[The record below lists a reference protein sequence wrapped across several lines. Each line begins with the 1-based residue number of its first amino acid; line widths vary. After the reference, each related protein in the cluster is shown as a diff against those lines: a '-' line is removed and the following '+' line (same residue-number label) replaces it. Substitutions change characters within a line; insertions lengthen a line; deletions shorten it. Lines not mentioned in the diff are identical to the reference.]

1 MKGKKKGG
9 REGKGGREKREWM
22 KGEREGRRKRKD
34 DVIPNFSNL
43 EALQLQTWGAVA
55 LVFSFMQI
63 RGAVFL
69 GGRVKLELL
78 APIPFIRAAEMVT
91 W

>member
-9 REGKGGREKREWM
+9 RDGKGGREREKREWM
-22 KGEREGRRKRKD
+22 KGEREGRRRKRKD

-55 LVFSFMQI
+55 LVFRFMQI

-69 GGRVKLELL
+69 GGEGE
-78 APIPFIRAAEMVT
+78 AGAARSDPVHQGC
-91 W
+91 